1 LGWARANILFD
12 RFKGMPENGSPMET
26 LFLVLWRMRQQ
37 VDFQKSRVL
46 VQALMNQQGAEPKH
60 IEEAFEDLRESF
72 FPFEQAKRDEEI
84 KDLKKVMHRELAR
97 GPMSV
102 KPMVDMTRE
111 TMKKKLSQGQ
121 AALQERADLLQSGRL
136 QNLDQGDPF
145 ERARRRKR
153 GASASWTE
161 KGSAQPPVRPS
172 QIHRTP
178 RV

>member
-1 LGWARANILFD
+1 
-12 RFKGMPENGSPMET
+12 MEI

-60 IEEAFEDLRESF
+60 IEAAFEDLRESF
-72 FPFEQAKRDEEI
+72 FPFEKTVRDDEI

-97 GPMSV
+97 GPMAV
-102 KPMVDMTRE
+102 KPMVDMTRD

-121 AALQERADLLQSGRL
+121 AALQEREALRRSGRL
-136 QNLDQGDPF
+136 QNLDQEDPF
-145 ERARRRKR
+145 KKARQRRR

-161 KGSAQPPVRPS
+161 KGPAQNPAPHTQLP
-172 QIHRTP
+172 
-178 RV
+178 